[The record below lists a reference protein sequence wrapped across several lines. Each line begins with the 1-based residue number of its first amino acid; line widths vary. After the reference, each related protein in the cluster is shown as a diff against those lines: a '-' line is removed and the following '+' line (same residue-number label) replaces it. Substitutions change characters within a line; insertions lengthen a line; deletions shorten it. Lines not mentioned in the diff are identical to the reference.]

1 LAGRL
6 KQMGARAQI
15 AGGFHFLAQLMGLG
29 PAIFGIH
36 VKPTVSP
43 SMSKGCRDRI
53 FFRAVEQLINDLQ

>member
-29 PAIFGIH
+29 PEIFGIH
-36 VKPTVSP
+36 VKPSVSP
-43 SMSKGCRDRI
+43 SMSKGRRDRI
-53 FFRAVEQLINDLQ
+53 FFRAVDQLINDLQ